1 MTRTPSQTFHFCLGL
16 LLAVLN
22 AGCSATSQPVNY
34 YNLAPVEAVQHRA
47 NNKPVRQ
54 PLAIG
59 IGPIQF
65 PDALSRAQIAAR
77 IDQEHLTFSDSH
89 RWSGSLA
96 DDFANVLLEDIAIL
110 LPEQT
115 AFALFPWGS
124 YFQPTHRLV
133 LTVSRFDGSLAN
145 EVLLTARWTI
155 TNSSGKEAILSR
167 KSTIKVKVTG
177 HTYPELVSSQSQAV
191 ADLATE
197 IANALTDTSKD

>member
-1 MTRTPSQTFHFCLGL
+1 MTHATPHTLRFCLGL
-16 LLAVLN
+16 LLALFS

-34 YNLAPVEAVQHRA
+34 YNLVPVESVQRPA
-47 NNKPVRQ
+47 NIKPAPQ

-59 IGPIQF
+59 IGPVQF
-65 PDALSRAQIAAR
+65 PDALNRVQIAAR

-89 RWSGSLA
+89 RWSGSLE
-96 DDFANVLLEDIAIL
+96 DDFATVLLEDVASL

-115 AFALFPWGS
+115 TLALFPWGS
-124 YFQPTHRLV
+124 YFQPTHRL
-133 LTVSRFDGSLAN
+133 LLHVSRFDGSLGN

-177 HTYPELVSSQSQAV
+177 STYPALVSAQSQAV

-197 IANALTDTSKD
+197 IAIALTDSSNH